1 MTTYSNSMAYNNRLI
16 KTLESQLDKIADKKT
31 KDWWENY
38 VKHKTKFRG
47 VGIPKIR
54 EKLKEWY
61 REEQIDNLPLN
72 DQLELALSFFAEKY
86 AEDKLAG
93 ILFLQYYLY
102 NKFNWKLLLKK
113 FEKLFVNG
121 YIYDWNICDWF
132 CVRVLGPIIKENGM
146 PCAKAISEWN
156 NAKNVWQARCSVV
169 AFANLTREK
178 KFTPLLLKSC
188 SVLIKREERFAK
200 TGVGWIL
207 RELSKSNKKFVV
219 DFINK
224 NNDSFS
230 KESLQNSIKYFNSA
244 EKSKFEN
251 NRL

>member
-1 MTTYSNSMAYNNRLI
+1 MNDNKRLI
-16 KTLESQLDKIADKKT
+16 NIFASKLDKIADKET

-38 VKHKTKFRG
+38 IKHSTKFRG

-54 EKLKEWY
+54 DILEEWHK
-61 REEQIDNLPLN
+61 EEQIDKLPPN
-72 DQLELALSFFAEKY
+72 EQLELALSFFAEDY

-102 NKFNWKLLLKK
+102 DKFDWKLLLNK
-113 FEKLFVNG
+113 FDKLFVNG

-132 CVRVLGPIIKENGM
+132 CVRVLGPIIKENGL
-146 PCAKAISEWN
+146 PCAKVIFKWN

-169 AFANLTREK
+169 AFANLTKER

-207 RELSKSNKKFVV
+207 RELSKTDKNSVV

-224 NNDSFS
+224 DKKHFS
-230 KESLQNSIKYFNSA
+230 KESLTNSIKYFNQT
-244 EKSKFEN
+244 EKAKIKN
-251 NRL
+251 NL